1 MDDRLLLDRGLMIGS
16 TILPGMVD
24 YSGLVHMNF
33 RGTSPLRRIPNSAS
47 LRWVGSVLSPVDRVV
62 VQREII
68 FTSIECSWCW
78 EHGMFTLVCHKHSVM
93 SQNIGRCWEP
103 SGAGGVGKRWL
114 PWLWSAF
121 WLVTFPL
128 WLGDNLFCNLNPP
141 LRRHQH
147 SCLMLSHL
155 RSIFPS
161 KVVDVIAFLV
171 AEAARRRI
179 LSRLIYGFWIR
190 IALFWS
196 LALCCRVVCISMGGG
211 AAWMGRGRRSLV
223 CPFR

>member
-47 LRWVGSVLSPVDRVV
+47 LRWVGSILSPVDRVV

-103 SGAGGVGKRWL
+103 GGAGGVGKRWL

-141 LRRHQH
+141 ERKWVMSWIKFNQQNYCLQKLNFVKFYFAHKDSWRFQNQPLFGWVRWKNYPLRYSWWH
-147 SCLMLSHL
+147 
-155 RSIFPS
+155 
-161 KVVDVIAFLV
+161 
-171 AEAARRRI
+171 
-179 LSRLIYGFWIR
+179 
-190 IALFWS
+190 
-196 LALCCRVVCISMGGG
+196 
-211 AAWMGRGRRSLV
+211 
-223 CPFR
+223 